1 MRITKKR
8 FWQPGAGWALARAYH
23 TDATA
28 LFLPYRQ
35 SVTPAW
41 RFFCILG
48 AMKQTLSHAAP
59 SRCDRDHRIAV
70 SADALRLLAIKPHG
84 FDSAATGPNTARN
97 HAQTWPEDATSW
109 LEEGNCND

>member
-28 LFLPYRQ
+28 LFLPYRR

-70 SADALRLLAIKPHG
+70 SADARERSWQSNPTGLTRPRLGQILQGIMP
-84 FDSAATGPNTARN
+84 R
-97 HAQTWPEDATSW
+97 
-109 LEEGNCND
+109 